1 MKFTGID
8 LARVRQGVTLAI
20 AELKN
25 QIGTCPDVNA
35 YASELDA
42 LDDEV
47 YYFQQLQKRIDL
59 NIKAEKKA
67 EKKAAKTL
75 GYSLTPNQYI
85 GKVCPKHPELKGLR
99 SRPSYRCVKCMSDYQ
114 SQRMRLKR
122 TAEKANNV

>member
-1 MKFTGID
+1 MKFTGTD
-8 LARVRQGVTLAI
+8 LERVRRGITLAI

-47 YYFQQLQKRIDL
+47 YYYKQLLKQIDL

-67 EKKAAKTL
+67 AKTL
-75 GYSLTPNQYI
+75 GHSLTPNQYI

-114 SQRMRLKR
+114 SQRMRVKR
-122 TAEKANNV
+122 AAEKETK

>member
-8 LARVRQGVTLAI
+8 LERVRQGITLAL

-25 QIGTCPDVNA
+25 QIGTCPDVIA
-35 YASELDA
+35 YADELDA
-42 LDDEV
+42 LDDEI
-47 YYFQQLQKRIDL
+47 YWFKQLQKRIDL
-59 NIKAEKKA
+59 SIKA

-99 SRPSYRCVKCMSDYQ
+99 SRPSYRCVKCMSEYQ

-122 TAEKANNV
+122 AAEKASK

>member
-1 MKFTGID
+1 MKFTGTD
-8 LARVRQGVTLAI
+8 LERVRQGITLAI

-42 LDDEV
+42 LDDEI
-47 YYFQQLQKRIDL
+47 YWFKQLQKRIDL

-67 EKKAAKTL
+67 TKTL
-75 GYSLTPNQYI
+75 GHSLTPNQYI

-99 SRPSYRCVKCMSDYQ
+99 SRPSYRCIKCMSDYQ

-122 TAEKANNV
+122 AAEKASK